1 MVQAQQDPARLDELF
16 ALLRQPDLPNWQQV
30 EEEIW
35 VEWSQSG
42 SPSIDLLLER
52 GRRALVAQDLD
63 TAIEHFSA
71 LIDHA
76 PGFAEGYNAR
86 ATAYFEAD
94 RLGLSLRDVEMTLAL
109 NPRHFG
115 ALTGLALILEQVGD
129 PEDALAA
136 YRMVNAIHPHRP
148 DIKDAIERLETSLG
162 GTAL

>member
-1 MVQAQQDPARLDELF
+1 M
-16 ALLRQPDLPNWQQV
+16 
-30 EEEIW
+30 
-35 VEWSQSG
+35 
-42 SPSIDLLLER
+42 
-52 GRRALVAQDLD
+52 AQDLD